1 MVIVN
6 MIIIDLDISE
16 KVARSMSTAEMPILS
31 PSPLGFPITQ
41 LPRVTKFCCL
51 FDISPSS
58 VMISVFVF
66 CFVLPLYFS
75 KDFMLPIIATIIN
88 VSMLSISVGAILAKM
103 TKKKTFLLP
112 AISLIPVSV
121 SFVVTSGIV
130 YIIKLHIFNM

>member
-1 MVIVN
+1 
-6 MIIIDLDISE
+6 
-16 KVARSMSTAEMPILS
+16 MSTAEMPILS
-31 PSPLGFPITQ
+31 PAPMGFPITH
-41 LPRVTKFCCL
+41 LPKVQKFCCL

-88 VSMLSISVGAILAKM
+88 VTMLSISVGAILAKM
-103 TKKKTFLLP
+103 TKKKAFLLP
-112 AISLIPVSV
+112 AIALIPVSV
-121 SFVVTSGIV
+121 SFVITFGIV

>member
-6 MIIIDLDISE
+6 MIIIDLEISE

-75 KDFMLPIIATIIN
+75 KDFMLPIIATISN
-88 VSMLSISVGAILAKM
+88 VSMLSVGAILAKM
-103 TKKKTFLLP
+103 TKKKIFLLP

-121 SFVVTSGIV
+121 SFVVTFGIV

>member
-1 MVIVN
+1 MIV
-6 MIIIDLDISE
+6 IDLEISE

-31 PSPLGFPITQ
+31 PSPLWFPITQ

-112 AISLIPVSV
+112 AIALIPVSV
-121 SFVVTSGIV
+121 SFVITFGIV